1 MTHSRKRGLCWLYAG
16 LMTAAVMAFVLLVT
30 EVRYAMNDD
39 AGILR
44 AFLGYESGTPA
55 SFHIYIHGLLAKP
68 LYLLSVAFP
77 GLPWFSYLQMA
88 LLALA
93 CVVIAKSIMQCFV
106 KYEKPLWAGAALAL
120 VFLVTLCMKYII
132 RLTFTQT
139 SALLGAA
146 AVLQIFSIEHDRG
159 GWRVVLGMAGALAL
173 VAFSYA
179 LRQITALPV
188 VAFCGLAWLMALVEQ
203 YGKKHGRSIRPM
215 VISLLMVGV
224 VMLGLVAVREWEI
237 SQSDAQDYLAWQEAN
252 TDVIDFYGLST
263 VPDEAFEMVGWDG
276 ATRAM
281 AGKWCFL
288 DSELS
293 TEAFLKLT
301 EYMDAH
307 DERTFTDRVK
317 EAGETFAKVVRNN
330 AVDMRCLLLAL
341 LIGAVVLVCA
351 IVRMRW
357 TAVFGVVAALCGS
370 AAMIFYLAYGG
381 RLPLRA
387 LLMVAL
393 PASAL
398 FFALLPQVLPQKLH
412 LPLIMC
418 AAAIAVWCVASFL
431 PGMLPDPEAD
441 LELGNAMGDLEEY
454 ALSEPESLFIYDDTL
469 VGADLRA
476 FPDYS
481 EGVPNNITFW
491 GGWGLRSPEN
501 KQLFANFGIDLDNF
515 DPYTLLRDDV
525 FIASGRIDPP
535 PMLILNWLH
544 DRVGENVDWE
554 IWSEYGNVC
563 IFHFYE
569 Y

>member
-1 MTHSRKRGLCWLYAG
+1 MTHSRKRGLCWLYAA
-16 LMTAAVMAFVLLVT
+16 LMTAAVMIYVLLFT

-44 AFLGYESGTPA
+44 AFLGYESGEPA
-55 SFHIYIHGLLAKP
+55 SFHIYIHGLLAWP
-68 LYLLSVAFP
+68 LWALSTAFP
-77 GLPWFSYLQMA
+77 ALPWFTYVQLA

-93 CVVIAKSIMQCFV
+93 CLVIAKSLMQCFL
-106 KYEKPLWAGAALAL
+106 KHDKPLWAGAALAVL
-120 VFLVTLCMKYII
+120 VLVTLCMKYII

-146 AVLQIFSIEHDRG
+146 AVLQILSIEHENG
-159 GWRVVLGMAGALAL
+159 KKVIFGMLGALVL

-188 VAFCGLAWLMALVEQ
+188 LAFCGLAWLIALLEE
-203 YGKKHGRSIRPM
+203 YGQKRSIRPM
-215 VISLLMVGV
+215 IISLILVGV
-224 VMLGLVAVREWEI
+224 VMGGLVVVREAEI
-237 SQSDAQDYLAWQEAN
+237 RHSDAQDYLAWQESN

-263 VPDEAFEMVGWDG
+263 VPDEAFDMVGWDKT
-276 ATRAM
+276 TRAM

-288 DSELS
+288 DSDLS
-293 TEAFLKLT
+293 IEAFNQLT
-301 EYMDAH
+301 QYMEAH

-330 AVDMRCLLLAL
+330 PADMRGLLLVLLTGAFAL
-341 LIGAVVLVCA
+341 VLA
-351 IVRMRW
+351 IVRKSW
-357 TAVFGVVAALCGS
+357 TTVFGIAAAVCGS
-370 AAMIFYLAYGG
+370 AVLIFYLAYGG

-393 PASAL
+393 PCGAL
-398 FFALLPQVLPQKLH
+398 FFGLLPKVLPGKVQ
-412 LPLIMC
+412 LIFLLC
-418 AAAIAVWCVASFL
+418 CTAIAVWCVASFL
-431 PGMLPDPEAD
+431 PAMLPDKEAD
-441 LELGNAMGDLEEY
+441 LALGNAMRDLEEY

-501 KQLFANFGIDLDNF
+501 KQLFANFDIDLDNF
-515 DPYTLLRDDV
+515 EPETLLRDDV
-525 FIASGRIDPP
+525 FIASGRVDPP

-544 DRVGENVDWE
+544 EKVSEDIDWE
-554 IWSEYGNVC
+554 IWSEYGNVY